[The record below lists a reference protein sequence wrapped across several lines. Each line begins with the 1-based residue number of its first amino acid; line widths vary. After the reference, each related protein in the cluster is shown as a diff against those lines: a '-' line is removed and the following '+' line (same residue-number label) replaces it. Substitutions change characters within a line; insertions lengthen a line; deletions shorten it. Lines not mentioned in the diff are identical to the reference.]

1 LLVENLWFIH
11 SDRPNFELQVKDS
24 IISHGCFLRDCSVE
38 HSIVGIRSRLES
50 GAVLKV
56 GGPFFF
62 LFKKEKKRQGLFS
75 CSRSTGD
82 LLILPIINL
91 IINRIV

>member
-1 LLVENLWFIH
+1 MSLLVENMWFIH

-56 GGPFFF
+56 GGSFSF
-62 LFKKEKKRQGLFS
+62 LLFLILKFYFFKKGRAFQL
-75 CSRSTGD
+75 
-82 LLILPIINL
+82 
-91 IINRIV
+91 